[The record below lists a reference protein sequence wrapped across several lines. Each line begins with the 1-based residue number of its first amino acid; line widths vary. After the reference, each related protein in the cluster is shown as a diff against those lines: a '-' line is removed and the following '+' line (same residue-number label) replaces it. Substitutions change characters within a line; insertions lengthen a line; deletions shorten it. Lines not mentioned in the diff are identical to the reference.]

1 MTVFWKIAHSL
12 YKVGGGGGTDSACT
26 HVRIFKLFDMRKR
39 CFS

>member
-12 YKVGGGGGTDSACT
+12 YKVGGTDSDCAY
-26 HVRIFKLFDMRKR
+26 VRIFKLLDMRKR

>member
-12 YKVGGGGGTDSACT
+12 YKVRGGTDSDCAY
-26 HVRIFKLFDMRKR
+26 VRIFKLLDMRKR